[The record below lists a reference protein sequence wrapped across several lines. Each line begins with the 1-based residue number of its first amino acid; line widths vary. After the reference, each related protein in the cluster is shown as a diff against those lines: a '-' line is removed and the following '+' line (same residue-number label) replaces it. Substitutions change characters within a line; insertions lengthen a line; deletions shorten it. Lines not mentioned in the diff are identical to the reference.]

1 MKIIRRIMAQEKS
14 NPISRSTS
22 PLSPPPHMSGDLIE
36 SVKTGIYISDT
47 NGKITYA
54 NQAFAELLGYAQKED
69 LLGLNISQT
78 LYTNSQ
84 DREACLNKMQAKGFV
99 LNYEINRTGQDGAPA
114 ILSATSNFIKDDR
127 GEVLGVEGVI
137 EDVTQR
143 KKLER
148 ELRTEKTRLE
158 QILDVDE
165 KISPG
170 LEIDRIIDLVVGEV
184 TQILGAERCSIMFID
199 EDSQELVIK
208 GSKGLGEEHIHNN
221 RIKLG
226 SSISGIIA
234 KEGKPVLV
242 RDIEATHYPKK
253 KHHSYKTRSFMSV
266 PVKIKNRVVGLVNVS
281 DKISQDEDYFTPLDL
296 KILSAIVRQTAV
308 TMENASLHRE
318 LSYLSIYD
326 PSTKL
331 YNHRYFIQCLD
342 QQISYFRRYGIPLV
356 MVFISM
362 DPSGNKKNVDSSE
375 SQEDALKMIAHE
387 LRSCLREVD
396 VMARYAADQLAVLL
410 PHTTTNQAQHVV
422 KRLQKIFDST
432 ILHSSWDLKIG
443 ACEYADSLDRYE
455 FLLKAEQA
463 LREAKKENKKGSI
476 AKY

>member
-1 MKIIRRIMAQEKS
+1 MAQEKS
-14 NPISRSTS
+14 NPLSQSTP

-99 LNYEINRTGQDGAPA
+99 LNYEINRTRQDGTPT
-114 ILSATSNFIKDDR
+114 ILSATSNFIKDDK

-158 QILDVDE
+158 QILDIDE
-165 KISPG
+165 KISPS

-242 RDIEATHYPKK
+242 RDIEGTHYPKK

-281 DKISQDEDYFTPLDL
+281 DKISQHENYFTPLDL
-296 KILSAIVRQTAV
+296 KILSAIVHQTAV

-318 LSYLSIYD
+318 LNYLSIYD

-342 QQISYFRRYGIPLV
+342 QQIGYFRRYGIPFV
-356 MVFISM
+356 MAFISM
-362 DPSGNKKNVDSSE
+362 DPSGNKKSVDSSQ
-375 SQEDALKMIAHE
+375 SQEDALKIIAHE

-422 KRLQKIFDST
+422 NRLQKIFDST

-443 ACEYADSLDRYE
+443 VCEYVDSLDRYE
-455 FLLKAEQA
+455 FLLKTEQA
-463 LREAKKENKKGSI
+463 LREAKKRE
-476 AKY
+476 